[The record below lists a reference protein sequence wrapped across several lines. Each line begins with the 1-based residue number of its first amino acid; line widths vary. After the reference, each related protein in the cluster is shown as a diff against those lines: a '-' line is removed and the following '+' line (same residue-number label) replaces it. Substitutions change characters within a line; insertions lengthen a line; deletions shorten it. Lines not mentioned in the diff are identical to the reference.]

1 MEEQVE
7 GTMQEPES
15 TAAVPETENVIPDEA
30 PDEAEP
36 TDGTEQEEEPAETE
50 PADEPKKHKK
60 NGIWRV
66 CAWILAVLLLLA
78 GLFFGALFYLTRNIT
93 VNLDET
99 PHFFALDN
107 PLLSRITTCALDPAD
122 IDTSE
127 PGVTAV
133 PLTIAGF
140 FTRTVSVE
148 AKDLAGPV
156 LTVRSVTAMD
166 GAELVP
172 EDFILACEDRS
183 PVEYQ
188 PLHIGPQNESGTSVV
203 RVAAVD
209 ANGNR
214 TETGAELTTL
224 PADDVPAVELNGPK
238 KEAVAAL
245 REAYPMCETF
255 SYGQIDMREAGR
267 YTVTGTSGETRYRV
281 FLDVT
286 DTTPPTGISVDLNVR
301 VGDDLNPEEFVRNV
315 SDASDVTVSFAEEPD
330 MNTAGEQT
338 VEILLTDAAGNQTS
352 LTSSLRVWLL
362 PEILACEYGTE
373 SDWLTKQLKLYASV
387 SGFGASPLEP
397 EEVVDCAELRPGSY
411 PLTLVGDGEP
421 MPFVLIVEGGD
432 SYPEGKAVSHD
443 LIRGATLT
451 ADDFVIHKDDDDMV
465 TCAFDGEPD
474 FTAGEVQRVSV
485 ILSDL
490 VGNSRTLTGRLMV
503 WDIPTSIRVP
513 YGTSNNKLI
522 TELFGNLDGD
532 YTPRLPDGF
541 DCAYL
546 TPGEHDVAFMGFYET
561 ITVHIDVTDDVPPAV
576 TIQPVTI
583 CAGQTVM
590 PGDFIVSAA
599 DASPFE
605 TVFADEPDTVSVHTE
620 TVRLITTDAFGNST
634 ESTSALTVIEDTI
647 PPQIGGVST
656 IYATAGDTI
665 SYRSN
670 VWAVDNVDGTIAVS
684 VDASQVDG
692 KTAGTYAVEYSAED
706 SAGNRASVW
715 ADVIVQPTDEERV
728 AELADAV
735 LASILTDGMTD
746 YEKAYA
752 VYSWCRSNIS
762 YSSATAYLM
771 EQFTKA
777 AYTGLTGYYGNC
789 YVYYA
794 VTSTLLT
801 RCGIEN
807 MKIQRSGENVSPHY
821 WNLVNIDGN
830 WYHMDACPHY
840 AAYPLDSFLLTDRQV
855 ADYSLYGAVGYYNFD
870 NSLYPATP

>member
-1 MEEQVE
+1 MDEQVE

-15 TAAVPETENVIPDEA
+15 TAAVPETEKMIPD
-30 PDEAEP
+30 
-36 TDGTEQEEEPAETE
+36 GTEPAETE
-50 PADEPKKHKK
+50 PADRPARHKE
-60 NGIWRV
+60 NTFRR
-66 CAWILAVLLLLA
+66 AFFWILAVLLLLT
-78 GLFFGALFYLTRNIT
+78 GLFFGTLFYLARNIT
-93 VNLDET
+93 VNLDEV
-99 PHFFALDN
+99 PHFFALEN
-107 PLLSRITTCALDPAD
+107 PLLSRITTCPFDPAE

-140 FTRTVSVE
+140 FTRTVAVE

-183 PVEYQ
+183 QVEYQ
-188 PLHIGPQNESGTSVV
+188 PLHIGPRNESGTSVV
-203 RVAAVD
+203 HVTAIDV
-209 ANGNR
+209 NGNR
-214 TETGAELTTL
+214 TEARSELTTL
-224 PADDVPAVELNGPK
+224 PADDVPRVELNNPK

-255 SYGQIDMREAGR
+255 SYGQINMREAGR
-267 YTVTGTSGETRYRV
+267 YTVTGTAGETRYRV

-286 DTTPPTGISVDLNVR
+286 DTTLPTGTSVNLNVR
-301 VGDDLNPEEFVRNV
+301 LGDELKPEDFVKNV

-330 MNTAGEQT
+330 TRTAGEQT
-338 VEILLTDAAGNQTS
+338 VKILLTDAAGNETS
-352 LTSSLRVWLL
+352 LASSLRVWVL

-387 SGFGASPLEP
+387 SGFHSSPLEP
-397 EEVVDCAELRPGSY
+397 EKPVDCAELRPGSY
-411 PLTLVGDGEP
+411 SLTLVGDGEP

-432 SYPEGKAVSHD
+432 SYPEGKAVSRD

-451 ADDFVIHKDDDDMV
+451 ADDFVVHKDDDDMV

-474 FTAGEVQRVSV
+474 FSADEAQRVSV

-503 WDIPTSIRVP
+503 WNIPPSIRVP
-513 YGTSNNKLI
+513 YGTSND
-522 TELFGNLDGD
+522 ELAERLYENLDGEK
-532 YTPRLPDGF
+532 TPQFEEGF
-541 DCAYL
+541 DCSVL
-546 TPGEHDVAFMGFYET
+546 MPGEHDVLLRGFYET
-561 ITVHIDVTDDVPPAV
+561 ITVHVDVTDDVPPVV
-576 TIQPVTI
+576 TVQPLTI
-583 CAGQTVM
+583 CAGQTVTAN
-590 PGDFIVSAA
+590 DFLVSVA
-599 DASPFE
+599 DASQTE
-605 TVFADEPDTVSVHTE
+605 TVFATQPDTASIHTE

-634 ESTSALTVIEDTI
+634 ESTAALTVIEDTI

-670 VWAVDNVDGTIAVS
+670 VWAVDNVDGTVAVS
-684 VDASQVDG
+684 VDASQVDA
-692 KTAGTYAVEYSAED
+692 KSAGTYAVEYSAAD
-706 SAGNRASVW
+706 SAGNRSSVW
-715 ADVIVQPTDEERV
+715 AEVVIQPTDEERV

-752 VYSWCRSNIS
+752 VYAWCRDSIT
-762 YSSATAYLM
+762 YSSGTAYLM

-821 WNLVNIDGN
+821 WNLVKIDGN

-840 AAYPLDSFLLTDRQV
+840 ADYPLDSFLLTDRQV